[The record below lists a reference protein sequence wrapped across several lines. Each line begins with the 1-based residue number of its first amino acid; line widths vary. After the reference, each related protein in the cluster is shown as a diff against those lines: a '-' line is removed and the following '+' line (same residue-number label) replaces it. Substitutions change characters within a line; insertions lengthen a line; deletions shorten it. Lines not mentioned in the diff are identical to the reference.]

1 MLKKFNAPC
10 ENFSTEQAERMVTPQ
25 KTIVMK
31 FGGAAV
37 SSPERFLSIAQ
48 IIKDKMKDNHPLVIV
63 VSAMGDTTD
72 ELIALARKVHPTP
85 PSRELDMLVSVGE
98 RISISLLA
106 MALSRL
112 GIDAVSFTGSQSGI
126 LTTEAHTDARILE
139 VRPQRILQAL
149 NNNKIA
155 IVAGFQGMSTKTGDI
170 TTLGRGGSDTTA
182 VALAAA
188 LSADRVEFYKDVEGI
203 FDADPK
209 STNQAKKFDQM
220 TFASALAMTQAGAQ
234 VLQPRCIEIAE
245 KNSIPLWVL
254 PFETPHNA
262 RTDNLGT
269 WIGQQECSAR
279 QRPLTAIFE
288 K

>member
-1 MLKKFNAPC
+1 
-10 ENFSTEQAERMVTPQ
+10 MVTPQ
-25 KTIVMK
+25 ASIVMK

-48 IIKDKMKDNHPLVIV
+48 IIKNKMKSNHALVVV

-72 ELIALARKVHPTP
+72 ELIALAHKVHPSP

-106 MALSRL
+106 MALSRV

-126 LTTEAHTDARILE
+126 LTDEAHTEARILA
-139 VRPQRILQAL
+139 VKPQRILQAL

-188 LSADRVEFYKDVEGI
+188 LSAQHVEFYKDVDGI
-203 FDADPK
+203 FSADPK
-209 STNQAKKFDQM
+209 SSSQAKKFDHM
-220 TFASALAMTQAGAQ
+220 SFASALAITQAGAQ
-234 VLQPRCIEIAE
+234 VLQPRCIQIAE
-245 KNSIPLWVL
+245 KNGIPLWVL
-254 PFETPHNA
+254 PFEAPQT
-262 RTDNLGT
+262 TSTENLGT
-269 WIGQQECSAR
+269 WIGQDECAQS
-279 QRPLTAIFE
+279 QRPASPIFE
-288 K
+288 G